1 MRKSIKRALSSV
13 LGVTTALTTLFQAGG
28 ITTIEARAVET
39 NVDKTVKLSPANA
52 SVFND
57 TDGDGFGEFQGF
69 GTSLCWWAN
78 RVGYSDEL
86 TRLAAEA
93 FYNKETG
100 LGMTIG
106 RYNIG
111 GGDNV
116 GESPEVS
123 VNEKA
128 AFYDTSYE
136 GLTYAGSKMAVSTN
150 TNLANATYSK
160 SDADF
165 GITSGKKVGSFDNI
179 GWINNLDGEVGS
191 GDNLHYIV
199 NAAEDGKYTVK
210 MLFTL
215 AGSNQRGVSIKVTPE
230 SAATYEH
237 KEEGNGAENITD
249 ISEDEKG
256 LKKLAAIAIKPLF
269 SRAHKKAAQA
279 FPEIEKCVCEYIQN
293 QNALENE
300 NCGSIDK
307 AAEPSAAVM
316 ANIFSL
322 LSGEEGQKRALSR
335 LGYCLG
341 RYIYLLDAACDL
353 EDDKKTGSYNVL
365 RNIDGDIKE
374 YVSKQFYISI
384 NEAAKAF
391 ELLNIK
397 KHKSILGNIIY
408 LGLEQTFKKELN
420 K

>member
-1 MRKSIKRALSSV
+1 MFGYIRADKGELKMREYEIYR
-13 LGVTTALTTLFQAGG
+13 G
-28 ITTIEARAVET
+28 IYC
-39 NVDKTVKLSPANA
+39 
-52 SVFND
+52 
-57 TDGDGFGEFQGF
+57 
-69 GTSLCWWAN
+69 SLCKKLGKSYGFLS
-78 RVGYSDEL
+78 RL
-86 TRLAAEA
+86 TLSYDFTFLALLDISLKDGCTSFKSGRCA
-93 FYNKETG
+93 FNPAKRCNYLK
-100 LGMTIG
+100 
-106 RYNIG
+106 
-111 GGDNV
+111 
-116 GESPEVS
+116 
-123 VNEKA
+123 
-128 AFYDTSYE
+128 
-136 GLTYAGSKMAVSTN
+136 N
-150 TNLANATYSK
+150 TAQL
-160 SDADF
+160 DF
-165 GITSGKKVGSFDNI
+165 S
-179 GWINNLDGEVGS
+179 
-191 GDNLHYIV
+191 
-199 NAAEDGKYTVK
+199 A
-210 MLFTL
+210 
-215 AGSNQRGVSIKVTPE
+215 
-230 SAATYEH
+230 SAAMIILYY
-237 KEEGNGAENITD
+237 KIVDD
-249 ISEDEKG
+249 ISDEKG

-269 SRAHKKAAQA
+269 SRAHKKAALA
-279 FPEIEKCVCEYIQN
+279 FPEIEKCVWEYIQN

-353 EDDKKTGSYNVL
+353 EDDKRTGSYNVL